1 MERISSSLFMLSL
14 LFYYAPKVFKIKKI
28 NYIKA
33 HIWLG
38 TISVLAM
45 CTVLI
50 QKIGQDDFIKYIGF
64 TGIMIAIGVTGYFS
78 TKKPKIYK
86 RPHLICTI
94 GFFVYLFTA
103 VAILK

>member
-14 LFYYAPKVFKIKKI
+14 LFYYIPKIFKIKKI
-28 NYIKA
+28 NFVKT
-33 HIWLG
+33 HIYLG

-45 CTVLI
+45 CFALI

-78 TKKPKIYK
+78 TKKPKTYK
-86 RPHLICTI
+86 KPHIICTV
-94 GFFVYLFTA
+94 GFFVYLFT
-103 VAILK
+103 VIAILK